1 MNWLIVSVIIAYLVI
16 AIAIAL
22 ILFVVGWNYCLLYDL
37 GIRAGLITE
46 DGLKIEKKNKTEN
59 Q

>member
-16 AIAIAL
+16 VIAIAL
-22 ILFVVGWNYCLLYDL
+22 ILLVVEWNYCLLYDL

-46 DGLKIEKKNKTEN
+46 DGIKIEKKSKSEN

>member
-22 ILFVVGWNYCLLYDL
+22 ILLVVGWNYCLLYDL
-37 GIRAGLITE
+37 GIRAGLINE